1 MLKKI
6 FITFIVCSFFTVAFA
21 SERTDA
27 VFAQDA
33 ITVLDKLLVEK
44 TNLDVQKE
52 ELRVIDKRIKT
63 TRKGQ
68 SIYVEFRQIAG
79 SIALVGIVIA
89 SYKAKIP
96 PGLRAMLSSYITL
109 KGLSHGMIKLS
120 EQDISKLTAG
130 IEKVSSTMVRYEQQI
145 IIKKNYYCNLEPRHL
160 ACY

>member
-1 MLKKI
+1 M
-6 FITFIVCSFFTVAFA
+6 A

-27 VFAQDA
+27 IFSQDT
-33 ITVLDKLLVEK
+33 ITVLDNLLVER

-52 ELRVIDKRIKT
+52 DLNRIDKRIKT

-79 SIALVGIVIA
+79 SLALVGIVIA

-120 EQDISKLTAG
+120 EQDISHLVAG
-130 IEKVSSTMVRYEQQI
+130 IEKARSAMNRYELQLR
-145 IIKKNYYCNLEPRHL
+145 IKKNYYCNLEPRHL